1 PPQPALWLRPH
12 RLRRARHPRRPPSS
26 VVRPHRALRDHFH
39 RPRPQ
44 LEPEPEGGGTDEGM
58 ATFEDAE
65 AARKAHQ
72 DRLAALGAHAI
83 EIQMLDDLSGY
94 EMIVHFAE
102 QPPTG
107 D

>member
-1 PPQPALWLRPH
+1 
-12 RLRRARHPRRPPSS
+12 
-26 VVRPHRALRDHFH
+26 
-39 RPRPQ
+39 
-44 LEPEPEGGGTDEGM
+44 M

-94 EMIVHFAE
+94 ELIVHFAE
-102 QPPTG
+102 PPPTG
-107 D
+107 VPSSLVTSTAGKTAMVPMRTVIRPA

>member
-1 PPQPALWLRPH
+1 
-12 RLRRARHPRRPPSS
+12 
-26 VVRPHRALRDHFH
+26 
-39 RPRPQ
+39 
-44 LEPEPEGGGTDEGM
+44 M

-94 EMIVHFAE
+94 ELIVHFAK
-102 QPPTG
+102 PPISSVPSSLVTTTSG
-107 D
+107 KTSMVPMRVVTKPA